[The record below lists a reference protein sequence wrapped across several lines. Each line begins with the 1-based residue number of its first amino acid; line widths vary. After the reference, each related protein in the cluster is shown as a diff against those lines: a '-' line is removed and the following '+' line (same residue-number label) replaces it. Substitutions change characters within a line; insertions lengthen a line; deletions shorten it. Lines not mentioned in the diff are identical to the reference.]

1 MSDQSSP
8 GISKLMVRRVFAF
21 ARAFHPADRT
31 APGRASRDIGAVIE
45 GSAQARSGPAANP
58 FGPARRS
65 AGTRTAPG
73 TGSVHPGRRP
83 PSPQEDTRSAGG
95 DDRYPGQRERAAQ
108 AGIASMLGRGEDPI
122 RGDIRAG
129 AGRRGGRDE
138 RRLRFGDRQPSAAD
152 ARALDLA
159 LIDRGLPDT
168 DDLDVTGHR
177 HHPKSLWPTR
187 RPEGD
192 VKMELLIVLLRRCRG
207 RDAAAPAEPA
217 GDPETLARRGGRA
230 SVLRQRPQTRHP
242 AVADPGDPAY
252 LRPDPGPAGL
262 S

>member
-1 MSDQSSP
+1 
-8 GISKLMVRRVFAF
+8 MVRRVFAF

-45 GSAQARSGPAANP
+45 GSAQARSGPA

-65 AGTRTAPG
+65 AGWPAGTRTAPG

-230 SVLRQRPQTRHP
+230 SVLRQRPQPGTPPWLTRVIRHTSGRTPARRAFPEDQHP
-242 AVADPGDPAY
+242 
-252 LRPDPGPAGL
+252 
-262 S
+262 